1 MAGFNLSGLTAYTA
15 ENQFDIM
22 RSTVLGAKMM
32 DLATVIPNIKG
43 ASKLPLLSQS
53 VIFQDDA
60 CSFDASG
67 STVIT
72 QRTLTPGKVK
82 INDQWC
88 PKDLEP
94 YYFREEMRAGSHYET
109 VTPEVVWS
117 AIMDEYTSKIARDI
131 DIAIWKGEEGVGA
144 GNNGHWDG
152 FVKILSSGTTD
163 ADSGGTITDLTDTTQ
178 AVSAQK
184 LVYQAA
190 AAAGLSDFED
200 FVCFIGYP
208 EFAALTVGLMNA
220 GLTYGTYQN
229 GLGNADVNPDSS
241 TGLVFPGTGVKV
253 IPVVGLNNTNK
264 LYASRASNMFIGIDA
279 EGDFN
284 SMESWYSQDDRV
296 VKLACE
302 FKVGVQVAFP
312 EEVITILP

>member
-1 MAGFNLSGLTAYTA
+1 MAGFDLSGLTAYTS
-15 ENQFDIM
+15 ENQFEIM

-32 DLATVIPNIKG
+32 DLATVVPNIKG
-43 ASKLPLLSQS
+43 PSKLPLLSQS

-60 CSFDASG
+60 CSFSASG

-82 INDQWC
+82 INDSWC

-109 VTPEVVWS
+109 VTPEVVWQ
-117 AIMDEYTSKIARDI
+117 AIIAEYTSKVARDI
-131 DIAIWKGEEGVGA
+131 DIAIWKGEDGIGA

-152 FVKILSSGTTD
+152 FITILSSGTTD
-163 ADSGGTITDLTDTTQ
+163 ADPSNTITDLGDPTQ

-190 AAAGLSDFED
+190 AAAGLSDFDD
-200 FVCFIGYP
+200 FRVFVGYDDY
-208 EFAALTVGLMNA
+208 AALVTGLMNA
-220 GLTYGTYQN
+220 GLTYGTYLN
-229 GLGNADVNPDSS
+229 GFGNANPNSDSS
-241 TGLVFPGTGVKV
+241 DGLSFPGTGLRVV
-253 IPVVGLNNTNK
+253 PVVGLNGTNK
-264 LYASRASNMFIGIDA
+264 LYAGRLSNFFVGVDA

-284 SMESWYSQDDRV
+284 NFETWYSQDDRV
-296 VKLACE
+296 VKLAIE
-302 FKVGVQVAFP
+302 FKVGCQVAFP
-312 EEVITILP
+312 SEVITILP